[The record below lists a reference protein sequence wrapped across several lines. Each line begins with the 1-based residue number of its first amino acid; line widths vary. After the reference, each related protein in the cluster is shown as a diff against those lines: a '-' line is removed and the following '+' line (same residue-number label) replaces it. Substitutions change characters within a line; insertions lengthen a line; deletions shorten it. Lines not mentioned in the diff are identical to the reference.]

1 MKEQFRQKRFNTK
14 NSNLLQK
21 CISIL
26 TEYENQGI
34 KVTLR
39 QLYYQLVARGI
50 IPNVSKE
57 YHKLSGLL
65 TDARYCGLA
74 DWDAIEDRIRI
85 PHRHSEFDDVLDLV
99 KAAKNS
105 YRLDRWE
112 DQEYYVELFTEKDAI
127 SSVLK
132 PIADEWHIYL
142 NVNRGYSS
150 ATAMYDAS
158 RRFIEAG
165 TADKECVLLYL
176 GDHDPSGLDMVRD
189 VQSRLREFS
198 IPYHLESENVVKV
211 LPIALTME
219 QVQKYNPP
227 PNPAKL
233 TDSRA
238 KDYVA
243 QFGGVSWEVDALPPD
258 VMIDLVN
265 STIEQYV
272 DIEKMNK
279 VKKQEIE
286 DIKQLED
293 FASEL
298 GGGNEQS

>member
-1 MKEQFRQKRFNTK
+1 MKEQFRSKKFNTK
-14 NSNLLQK
+14 NSILLQK
-21 CISIL
+21 CLSIL
-26 TEYENQGI
+26 DEYENKGI

-50 IPNVSKE
+50 IPNLDKE
-57 YHKLSGLL
+57 YHKLSGIL

-85 PHRHSEFDDVLDLV
+85 PHRHPEFDSVLELV
-99 KAAKNS
+99 EVAQNS
-105 YRLDRWE
+105 YRLDRWK
-112 DQEYYVELFTEKDAI
+112 DQEYYIELFTEKDAI

-158 RRFIEAG
+158 QRFIEYNKIG
-165 TADKECVLLYL
+165 DLNPKKECILLYL

-189 VQSRLREFS
+189 IEDRLIEFGCE
-198 IPYHLESENVVKV
+198 IKV
-211 LPIALTME
+211 IPIALTMD
-219 QVQKYNPP
+219 QVKQYNPP
-227 PNPAKL
+227 PNPAKI

-238 KDYVA
+238 KNYIA
-243 QFGGVSWEVDALPPD
+243 KYGRVSWEVDALPPD

-265 STIEQYV
+265 SKIKEHV
-272 DIEKMNK
+272 DEEKMEL
-279 VKKQEIE
+279 VKKQEKE
-286 DIKQLED
+286 DMKQLEE
-293 FASEL
+293 FAETL
-298 GGGNEQS
+298 GDDE